1 LSQNRRFKC
10 NLVKTTG
17 FFLQFRNYRR
27 LVMPVYATSTPTSF
41 LTVSNAFINARFTVS
56 TAEMRMLLAM
66 IAAIKRDD
74 NFFQE
79 VRVPI
84 QELVAPSGR
93 RLSKKDYQRVEAMCD
108 ALAKR
113 HIKMHPKQGRGS
125 AALDFD
131 YFPILAYVRCRA
143 ERGVIQV
150 RFNKK
155 MHTYLSQLT
164 QNFTV
169 VQGAQLYKLKSPYSV
184 RIYLLLKQYADFGK
198 RTIAVEELKAML
210 KLDGKYKQL
219 ALFRLR
225 VLDHARQELSK
236 TDLAFDYQLLPGR
249 ERRVEFTFKLQSVSQ
264 NSRSPISTGPEPKL
278 TAWEQALQAIGLSP
292 PNYATLVEQVRQGRV
307 KVEYVQ
313 FVLKKQRAGHTAG
326 KIRSLAGA
334 VYAAITKGQLLA
346 EFNACQVQR
355 PPAQSRVEL
364 QKVQGA
370 LEEARISLAFVEQN
384 CQGEERQRFEAQV
397 KADIANYEAILK
409 AA

>member
-1 LSQNRRFKC
+1 
-10 NLVKTTG
+10 
-17 FFLQFRNYRR
+17 
-27 LVMPVYATSTPTSF
+27 MPAYATSASTS
-41 LTVSNAFINARFTVS
+41 LLIVSNAFINARFTVS

-113 HIKMHPKQGRGS
+113 YIKMHPKQGRGS
-125 AALDFD
+125 ATPDFD
-131 YFPILAYVRCRA
+131 YFPLLAYVRCRA

-150 RFNKK
+150 CFNKQ
-155 MHTYLSQLT
+155 MHSHLSQLT

-169 VQGAQLYKLKSPYSV
+169 VQGAQLHKLKSPYAV

-198 RTIAVEELKAML
+198 RTIAVEELKTML
-210 KLDGKYKQL
+210 NLDGKYKQL
-219 ALFRLR
+219 ALFCLR

-236 TDLAFDYQLLPGR
+236 TDLTFDYQVLPGR
-249 ERRVEFTFKLQSVSQ
+249 ERRIEFTFKLQPVSQ
-264 NSRSPISTGPEPKL
+264 NSRSPISTSPEPKV
-278 TAWEQALQAIGLSP
+278 TAWEQALQTLGLSP
-292 PNYATLVEQVRQGRV
+292 PNYATLLEQVRLGRV

-313 FVLKKQRAGHTAG
+313 FVLKKQRAGHAAG

-334 VYAAITKGQLLA
+334 VYAAIIKGQLLA
-346 EFNACQVQR
+346 EFNACQMKQS
-355 PPAQSRVEL
+355 PAQSRVQL
-364 QKVQGA
+364 QKIQGA
-370 LEEARISLAFVEQN
+370 LEEALNSLAFIKQN
-384 CQGEERQRFEAQV
+384 CQGEERQRYEAQV
-397 KADIANYEAILK
+397 KADIANYRAILK

>member
-1 LSQNRRFKC
+1 MS
-10 NLVKTTG
+10 VH
-17 FFLQFRNYRR
+17 
-27 LVMPVYATSTPTSF
+27 ATSTPTSF

-66 IAAIKRDD
+66 VAAIKRDD

-113 HIKMHPKQGRGS
+113 HVKMHPKQDRGS
-125 AALDFD
+125 ATPDFD
-131 YFPILAYVRCRA
+131 YFPLLAYVRCRA

-150 RFNKK
+150 CFNKQ
-155 MHTYLSQLT
+155 MHPYLAQLT

-169 VQGAQLYKLKSPYSV
+169 VQSAQLHKLKSPYSV
-184 RIYLLLKQYADFGK
+184 RIYLLLKQYAAFGK
-198 RTIAVEELKAML
+198 RTIAVEELKTML
-210 KLDGKYKQL
+210 NLDGKYKQL

-225 VLDHARQELSK
+225 VLNHAQQELSK

-249 ERRVEFTFKLQSVSQ
+249 ERCIEFTFKLQPVSQ
-264 NSRSPISTGPEPKL
+264 NSRSPISTVPDPKV
-278 TAWEQALQAIGLSP
+278 TAWEQALQTIGLSP

-313 FVLKKQRAGHTAG
+313 FVLKKQRAGHAAG

-334 VYAAITKGQLLA
+334 VYAAIIKGQLLA
-346 EFNACQVQR
+346 EFNACQVKR
-355 PPAQSRVEL
+355 PAAQSKVEL
-364 QKVQGA
+364 QKIQGA
-370 LEEARISLAFVEQN
+370 LEDAHNSLAFIKKN
-384 CQGEERQRFEAQV
+384 YQGEERQRYEAQV
-397 KADIANYEAILK
+397 EADIANYKAILK
-409 AA
+409 AAWDRVMDS